1 MLELWGMF
9 IGAFLAATLLPGGS
23 EILLLMLLKQN
34 PENWPA
40 LSIVSTLGNTLGAIT
55 SFYLGRLGRFAKT
68 PEQLSTSKYK
78 TAISLITKYGYWGLL
93 LSWMPI
99 IGDMLCLLAGWL
111 KLPLLKS
118 ILMILLGKGAR
129 YLFLVVVFF
138 YWP

>member
-40 LSIVSTLGNTLGAIT
+40 LTIVSTLGNTLGAIT

>member
-40 LSIVSTLGNTLGAIT
+40 LTIVSTLGNTLGAIT

-129 YLFLVVVFF
+129 YLFLVMVFF